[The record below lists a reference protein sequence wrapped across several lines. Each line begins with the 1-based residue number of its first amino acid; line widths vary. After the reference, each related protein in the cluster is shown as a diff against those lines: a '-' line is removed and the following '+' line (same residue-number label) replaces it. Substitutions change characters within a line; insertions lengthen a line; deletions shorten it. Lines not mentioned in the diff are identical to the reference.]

1 MLWKV
6 MEQNLH
12 LDNLNLEQTISKKDI
27 LVLQII
33 YLALGLGVLIFL
45 TLTLFMNSLDLQE
58 QQMADTGFLNIL
70 TMVHFLFALIF
81 IPLSG
86 KVFESFFSENWWS
99 KIFSRQLKPQL
110 AKITDIGQKIMLI
123 LRTAYILRLAM
134 LEFVAFF
141 GIMVCFLGVISGTL
155 AEYPIYWIN
164 LFSAAFFLGFI
175 WLNFP
180 TREKVLDIIRSRFG
194 DYQVIS

>member
-1 MLWKV
+1 
-6 MEQNLH
+6 
-12 LDNLNLEQTISKKDI
+12 
-27 LVLQII
+27 
-33 YLALGLGVLIFL
+33 
-45 TLTLFMNSLDLQE
+45 MNSLDLRE
-58 QQMADTGFLNIL
+58 QLMPDTGFLNIL

-110 AKITDIGQKIMLI
+110 AKITDTGQKLMVI

-155 AEYPIYWIN
+155 SDYPIYWIN
-164 LFSAAFFLGFI
+164 LFSAIFFLGFI
-175 WLNFP
+175 WINFP
-180 TREKVLDIIRSRFG
+180 RREKVLDIIRSRFG

>member
-1 MLWKV
+1 

-33 YLALGLGVLIFL
+33 HLGLGLGVLIFL
-45 TLTLFMNSLDLQE
+45 ALTVFMNSLDLQE

-70 TMVHFLFALIF
+70 TLLHFLFAIIF

-110 AKITDIGQKIMLI
+110 AKTSDTGQKVMII

-155 AEYPIYWIN
+155 SDYPIYWIN
-164 LFSAAFFLGFI
+164 LFSAIFFLGFI
-175 WLNFP
+175 WINFP
-180 TREKVLDIIRSRFG
+180 RREKVLEIIRSRFG